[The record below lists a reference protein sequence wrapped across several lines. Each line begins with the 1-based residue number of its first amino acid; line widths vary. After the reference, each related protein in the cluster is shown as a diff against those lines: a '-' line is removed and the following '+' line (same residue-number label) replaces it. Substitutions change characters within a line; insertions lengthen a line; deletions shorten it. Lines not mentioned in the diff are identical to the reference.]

1 MKPIRYLQIGVVA
14 LLLAAL
20 LLKLFII
27 PNIMKDTAHSSPAS
41 ESISATIYITTDTLQ
56 QIFQN
61 RMNQMVNGAFSGF
74 MSKLPAQDRAWAS
87 QMATALLQPSASLT
101 SLVPQNGGFNTAIQ
115 VKLYPNDPQPIKVAF
130 WVSFQTVSSSAMQ
143 VSVKPLNGSPSLAN
157 GPVATVQVP
166 IGQLNNVNITPSCGN
181 AALALGLQIP
191 ISLGQTS
198 NSSSQ
203 SQQSSQPKSQPTPK
217 SQSRPQ
223 KSQAAISIELPSSS
237 LAAIGKSMPSFA
249 MGNNL
254 TASNISVSVQSTN
267 LIINSTL
274 YWGSVNIGSA
284 TTQMIPG
291 SVNGKLAVHVLNTT
305 VNLLH
310 IIPFPYN
317 LYNQSLEQSLNTK
330 LSGAFPSSFSISQA
344 TIGPN
349 SSLPCAKNTSLV
361 LTGATTSLGV

>member
-27 PNIMKDTAHSSPAS
+27 PNVMKETAHSSAVS
-41 ESISATIYITTDTLQ
+41 ERPINATIYITTDTLQ

-74 MSKLPAQDRAWAS
+74 MSKLPAQDRVWAS
-87 QMATALLQPSASLT
+87 QMAEALLQPSALLT
-101 SLVPQNGGFNTAIQ
+101 SLVPQNGGFNTAVQ

-130 WVSFQTVSSSAMQ
+130 WVSFQAVSSSAMQ

-166 IGQLNNVNITPSCGN
+166 IGQLSAVNIMPSCGN

-198 NSSSQ
+198 TSASQ
-203 SQQSSQPKSQPTPK
+203 SQPAATPKPESQPQ
-217 SQSRPQ
+217 PQ
-223 KSQAAISIELPSSS
+223 KKPQAAISIELPASS
-237 LAAIGKSMPSFA
+237 LATIGKSMPSFA
-249 MGNNL
+249 MGNNM
-254 TASNISVSVQSTN
+254 TASNISISVQSTN
-267 LIINSTL
+267 LVINSTL

-284 TTQMIPG
+284 TTQLIPG
-291 SVNGKLAVHVLNTT
+291 TINGRLAVHILNTT

-317 LYNQSLEQSLNTK
+317 LYNQSLEQSLNAR
-330 LSGAFPSSFSISQA
+330 LSTAFPSSFTISQA

-349 SSLPCAKNTSLV
+349 SALPCAKSTSLV
-361 LTGATTSLGV
+361 LNGATSSLGA